1 MQYII
6 TEELNGM
13 LLREY
18 LLQHLR
24 LSHRLITRLKQTPR
38 GILLNDAPVTVRA
51 VLKRGDVLV
60 LATEDDERTARGH
73 IAVGQQLPD
82 ILYED
87 DHIIVCNK
95 PYGMPTHPS
104 HGHIDDTL
112 ANALAHY
119 ETLTIGHPDVFRPI
133 HRLDR
138 DTSGVVLV
146 ARHQLAAAR
155 LSFAMRTGQI
165 QKQYLAILDGRPPQN
180 KGEIVAAIRRAEQS
194 IITREICADDA
205 PGAHMAH
212 TFYQVISHWSDNH
225 LPRTLVRAF
234 PLTGRTHQLRLHFA
248 HVGAPITGDS
258 MYGSDRCDTA
268 ALNRHMLHAYSLRF
282 PHPMTQQ
289 SMVVVAPLCENMRAL
304 LPSSIS

>member
-1 MQYII
+1 
-6 TEELNGM
+6 M

-18 LLQHLR
+18 LLQRLR
-24 LSHRLITRLKQTPR
+24 LSRRLLTRLKQTPR
-38 GILLNDAPVTVRA
+38 GILLNDTPVTVRA
-51 VLKRGDVLV
+51 ILKSGDILV
-60 LATEDDERTARGH
+60 LATEDDEHIAHGH
-73 IAVGQQLPD
+73 ITIGQQLPD

-112 ANALAHY
+112 ANALARY

-155 LSFAMRTGQI
+155 LSHAMQAGQI
-165 QKQYLAILDGRPPQN
+165 QKQYLAILEGRPPQD

-205 PGAHMAH
+205 PGAHTAH
-212 TFYQVISHWSDNH
+212 TLYQVISHWSDDH
-225 LPRTLVRAF
+225 LSRTLVRAF

-248 HVGAPITGDS
+248 HIGAPIVGDS
-258 MYGSDRCDTA
+258 MYGSDRCYTP

-289 SMVVVAPLCENMRAL
+289 YMVVIAPLCKDMRAL
-304 LPSSIS
+304 LPTAIS

>member
-1 MQYII
+1 
-6 TEELNGM
+6 M

-18 LLQHLR
+18 LLKKLGLSRR
-24 LSHRLITRLKQTPR
+24 LLTRLKQTPR

-51 VLKRGDVLV
+51 VLKRGDILV
-60 LATEDDERTARGH
+60 LATEDDDNVPRGH
-73 IAVGQQLPD
+73 IAVGNQLPD

-112 ANALAHY
+112 ANALARY
-119 ETLTIGHPDVFRPI
+119 ETLAGGRPDVFRPI

-138 DTSGVVLV
+138 DTSGVVLI

-155 LSFAMRTGQI
+155 LSQAMQAGQI
-165 QKQYLAILDGRPPQN
+165 QKQYLAILEGRPPQD
-180 KGEIVAAIRRAEQS
+180 KGEIVAAIRRTKQS
-194 IITREICADDA
+194 IITREICANDV
-205 PGAHMAH
+205 PGAHAAH
-212 TFYQVISHWSDNH
+212 TRYQVISHWSDNH
-225 LPRTLVRAF
+225 IPRTLVRAF

-248 HVGAPITGDS
+248 HVGSPIVGDS
-258 MYGSDRCDTA
+258 LYGADRCDPA
-268 ALNRHMLHAYSLRF
+268 VFNRHMLHAYSLSF
-282 PHPMTQQ
+282 PHPMTQKT
-289 SMVVVAPLCENMRAL
+289 MVVIAPLCADMRAL